1 METEKLDEEYDP
13 YKNQLSTQKRIK
25 QSTIH
30 THEQQMQ
37 NRSDMCVST
46 SMEVN
51 KK

>member
-1 METEKLDEEYDP
+1 METEKLDEEYDW
-13 YKNQLSTQKRIK
+13 YNNQLSTQKRIK

-37 NRSDMCVST
+37 NRPNRSKPKN
-46 SMEVN
+46 MEVN